1 MVMMM
6 ATPYPEKPK
15 TTLISLK
22 CEQMQKKNVPE
33 NVLMLMTNE
42 HFKLVISTVLTL
54 EITKEAVET
63 YQ

>member
-22 CEQMQKKNVPE
+22 CEQMQKNVPE
-33 NVLMLMTNE
+33 NVLMLITNE
-42 HFKLVISTVLTL
+42 HLFTL

-63 YQ
+63 Y

>member
-22 CEQMQKKNVPE
+22 CEQMQKNVPE
-33 NVLMLMTNE
+33 NVLMLTTNE

-63 YQ
+63 Y

>member
-22 CEQMQKKNVPE
+22 CDQMQKKVPE

-63 YQ
+63 Y